1 MRFSF
6 VSFDESERREVR
18 MRPELKPN
26 LQISRRKDRDFE
38 LRAQDR
44 RLLWTFSWKLRPPLH
59 PRSHIIIAKQLQSLS
74 QHPWHLLVVN
84 DTFFFFFLSTLY
96 FFLLF
101 RSVPWKRK
109 INSVSISKSF
119 AYFSHSS
126 HHGLR
131 AISKYVGYERY
142 IAYIKK
148 KNTHTKKIDVL
159 TPLQGQTR
167 RSGNENFVYLSVRFS

>member
-6 VSFDESERREVR
+6 VSFDESERGEVR

-26 LQISRRKDRDFE
+26 LQISRRMRSKKGSKCEIFE

-44 RLLWTFSWKLRPPLH
+44 RLRWTFSWKLSDDFLCIQGVT
-59 PRSHIIIAKQLQSLS
+59 SSLQNSCNRYLS
-74 QHPWHLLVVN
+74 IRNIYLWWTIPFS
-84 DTFFFFFLSTLY
+84 FFSTVK

-109 INSVSISKSF
+109 INSVSISRSF
-119 AYFSHSS
+119 AYFFHSS

-131 AISKYVGYERY
+131 AQYRNTWVTKDISR
-142 IAYIKK
+142 I
-148 KNTHTKKIDVL
+148 
-159 TPLQGQTR
+159 
-167 RSGNENFVYLSVRFS
+167 